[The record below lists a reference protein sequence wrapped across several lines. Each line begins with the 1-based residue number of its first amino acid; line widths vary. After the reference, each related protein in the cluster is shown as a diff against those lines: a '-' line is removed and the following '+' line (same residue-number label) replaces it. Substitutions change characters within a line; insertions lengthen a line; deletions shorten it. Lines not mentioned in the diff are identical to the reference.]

1 MSTEPATLPG
11 GFKLPEAWLR
21 LSDEEFGLAVREF
34 KRELCKRDLFYL
46 TTEVLGYKQLSESL
60 HRPLCMVVQA
70 VNPIIE
76 AKPEAK
82 ARTKF
87 PFNLALIPAHMREFY
102 YLDSSSKTRLFM
114 MFRSSF
120 KSTIITI
127 AHTIQL
133 MLLEP
138 NIRIL
143 IASHKKQGGSE
154 EFLRSIKHHFTR
166 NEAFRSL
173 FPDYCPQANSQGTID
188 WGTMEKVT
196 LPNRTKGFP
205 EATIETTGVT
215 TDVTGRH
222 YDVIKADDLV
232 TRESVTNESMLEKTE
247 EYNAL
252 LRFLFDQPE
261 WGVLDYIGTPY
272 HFADLYAKLR
282 EQASITKV
290 IVPIIDAAGQ
300 STFPERF
307 SDEGIATLKQ
317 DPSMTSAVY
326 SAQYLLNPIAADE
339 QVFRPEW
346 FKHPDFYYDRLPENL
361 NHYIFVDPA
370 STQRK
375 TSDYTAIMHIG
386 ISEKNH
392 IYVIDMLRDKLLDAD
407 RVRTVFKVAQK
418 YGIQKVHYETIGF
431 QSTDAYNIR
440 RHGVETSYYMSVEEI
455 KGSKASKEDRIRGL
469 QYLFESAAIHF
480 PRSYNY
486 FSKFH
491 QREVD
496 MLDAFRKEAFM
507 FPKCEHDDM
516 LDCLSFVLGI
526 RTHSASKVKVE
537 QPDDEFNRVRALAI
551 AAKPQQPRCKYPK
564 LRSKSS
570 FYSVKAVRS
579 FR

>member
-1 MSTEPATLPG
+1 MLLPNG
-11 GFKLPEAWLR
+11 AKLPDAWLK

-46 TTEVLGYKQLSESL
+46 TTEVLGYKQLSNNL
-60 HRPLCMVVQA
+60 HRPLCMVVESI
-70 VNPIIE
+70 NPII
-76 AKPEAK
+76 AAPPEKKSA
-82 ARTKF
+82 ARF
-87 PFNLALIPAHMREFY
+87 PFNLPLIPRNMRDFY

-133 MLLEP
+133 MLIEP

-166 NEAFRSL
+166 NDAFREL
-173 FPDYCPQANSQGTID
+173 FPEYCPKANAQGTID

-205 EATIETTGVT
+205 EATVETTGVT

-282 EQASITKV
+282 EQKSITKV
-290 IVPIIDAAGQ
+290 IMPIIDTEGR

-307 SDEGIATLKQ
+307 SDEGIATLKA
-317 DPSMTSAVY
+317 DPSMTSSVY
-326 SAQYLLNPIAADE
+326 SAQYLLNPVATED
-339 QVFRPEW
+339 QVFKPEW
-346 FKHPDFYYDRLPENL
+346 FKHPDFYYDELPISM

-370 STQRK
+370 SRQRK
-375 TSDYTAIMHIG
+375 TSDYTALVHIG
-386 ISEKNH
+386 IDSRNH
-392 IYVIDMLRDKLLDAD
+392 IYLIDLIRDKLLDAD
-407 RVRTVFKVAQK
+407 RVKLVFQVASK
-418 YGIQKVHYETIGF
+418 YGIHKVHYETIGF

-440 RHGVETSYYMSVEEI
+440 RHGVDTDYYMSVEEVR
-455 KGSKASKEDRIRGL
+455 GSKSSKEDRIRGL
-469 QYLFESAAIHF
+469 QYLFESAAMHF
-480 PRSYNY
+480 PRRYSY

-491 QREVD
+491 KREVD
-496 MLDAFRKEAFM
+496 MLDAFKKEAFM

-516 LDCLSFVLGI
+516 LDCLSFALGI
-526 RTHSASKVKVE
+526 RTHSASKATVKE
-537 QPDDEFNRVRALAI
+537 PEDEFNRVRALAI
-551 AAKPQQPRCKYPK
+551 ASKNTKPTARYPQTK
-564 LRSKSS
+564 SRSN
-570 FYSVKAVRS
+570 FYSVKAYRS